1 MVSNYFIVGLISYA
15 AKGGK
20 KWIDVFFGGMAA
32 GRFTTAQ

>member
-1 MVSNYFIVGLISYA
+1 MVSNHFIVGLTSYA

-20 KWIDVFFGGMAA
+20 KWIDVVFCGMAA